1 MPARYMR
8 LYGLFWDVVSLLVFS
23 SAAISLILSNLDA
36 LTWREWVAAALC
48 LGQAGLYVGLIALG
62 GWPLTRW
69 RINTYFVLGLA
80 MWVVACWLNP
90 LPFWLGFTYF
100 GQMYGLLPPLATLP
114 GTAVVLAF
122 ALVIVG
128 DWQLAN
134 IPLGAAIGF
143 GFAWLSGAS
152 IYLFIF
158 SISRT
163 SQERA
168 KLIAQLEA
176 AQRQLEATRER
187 EAELAAL
194 RERERLARDLHD
206 SLGHALVTLSVQLEA
221 VQRLYKVD
229 PERASAQVDELKTL
243 TRKSMED
250 LRRSLDGLRT
260 PGLADQPLQA
270 ALQSLCV
277 ETGQRLKAEVNC
289 SITGEVEMLTPVMAE
304 TIWRAAQE
312 ALVNVGKHANARQVT
327 LTLTVQREA
336 VTLHIADDGTG
347 FKPGDENRPGHYGL
361 RGMRER
367 VEGLGGT
374 IRLANGDGAAAGAS
388 IEITLP
394 LIAQQTRL
402 AGT

>member
-36 LTWREWVAAALC
+36 LTWREWVAAGLY
-48 LGQAGLYVGLIALG
+48 LGQAGLYVGLIAFG
-62 GWPLTRW
+62 GWPLARW
-69 RINTYFVLGLA
+69 RINAYFVLGLA
-80 MWVVACWLNP
+80 MWVAACWLNP
-90 LPFWLGFTYF
+90 MPFWVGFTYF
-100 GQMYGLLPPLATLP
+100 GQMYGLLPPLAILP

-122 ALVIVG
+122 TLVIVG
-128 DWQLAN
+128 DWQPAN
-134 IPLGAAIGF
+134 IPIGAAIGF

-229 PERASAQVDELKTL
+229 PEQASAQVDELKIL

-277 ETGQRLKAEVNC
+277 ETGQRLKVEVNC
-289 SITGEVEMLTPVMAE
+289 SITGEVETLTPVMAE

-312 ALVNVGKHANARQVT
+312 ALVNVGKHANAKRID
-327 LTLTVQREA
+327 LDLSMRGNTV
-336 VTLHIADDGTG
+336 VLHIADDGPG

-374 IRLANGDGAAAGAS
+374 IRLSNGAGAAAGAS

-394 LIAQQTRL
+394 LITQQTRL